1 MVLEGERQRES
12 ERERERA
19 RGGGE
24 RLCMQGMYL
33 KKKKRGCFD
42 GGTREWL
49 PNAVVL
55 DEKYNTFKI
64 RSMLFSLFSL
74 FLCLKI

>member
-1 MVLEGERQRES
+1 V
-12 ERERERA
+12 RERERA

-33 KKKKRGCFD
+33 KKKKRGWFD

-55 DEKYNTFKI
+55 DEKYEI
-64 RSMLFSLFSL
+64 
-74 FLCLKI
+74 

>member
-12 ERERERA
+12 ERERERERA

-33 KKKKRGCFD
+33 KKKKRVF
-42 GGTREWL
+42 
-49 PNAVVL
+49 
-55 DEKYNTFKI
+55 
-64 RSMLFSLFSL
+64 
-74 FLCLKI
+74 